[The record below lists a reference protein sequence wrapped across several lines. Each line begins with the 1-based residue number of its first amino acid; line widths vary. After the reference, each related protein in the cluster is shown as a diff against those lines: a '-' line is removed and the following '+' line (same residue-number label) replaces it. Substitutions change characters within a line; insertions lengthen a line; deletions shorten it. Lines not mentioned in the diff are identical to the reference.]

1 MPVRL
6 DVKDLAKYPFLIEAQ
21 EQVGKRAATLEAF
34 IQSNYGR
41 NVLHH
46 AAARVTSAIRG
57 GKEER
62 MSEGTDPETDLLSY
76 ALARVLVSC
85 IGERGVIERH
95 ARYEASRAF
104 CSLLEEGPELRA
116 FLTERMGMDL
126 DADRMTVPE
135 YVELAASL
143 RESQWRLVNREI
155 VDGSVVLGPGEMEEL
170 LRERIRRS
178 LARQLP
184 LPVPKSLCE
193 QVAPVVG
200 GIASSYQEQ
209 ILQQFGELDE
219 SSFPPCI
226 QSLVQAI
233 TAGTNL
239 PHQGRFA
246 ITAFLHAV
254 GMTAQEIVE
263 LYCRA
268 PDFNVEKTVYQVEH
282 ITGSHGTEY
291 TAPSCATMRT
301 YGFCVKRDGLCEH
314 VNHPLN
320 YYLIQ
325 KKKKKEESRSSSS
338 QEKTEESAPGSSK
351 VPPNPSPED

>member
-6 DVKDLAKYPFLIEAQ
+6 DVKDLAKYPFLKEAQ
-21 EQVGKRAATLEAF
+21 EQVGKRAATLESF

-41 NVLHH
+41 NVLRH
-46 AAARVTSAIRG
+46 AAERVTAAIRL

-62 MSEGTDPETDLLSY
+62 VPDGSDPETDLLSY
-76 ALARVLVSC
+76 ALARILVSC

-104 CSLLEEGPELRA
+104 SYLQEEAPELRA
-116 FLTERMGMDL
+116 FLTRRMGMDL
-126 DADRMTVPE
+126 EADRIRVPE
-135 YVELAASL
+135 YVELVASL
-143 RESQWRLVNREI
+143 RESEWRLVNREL
-155 VDGSVVLGPGEMEEL
+155 VDGSVLLRPGEMEEL
-170 LRERIRRS
+170 LRERIRRT
-178 LARQLP
+178 LTRQLP
-184 LPVPKSLCE
+184 LPVPRSLCE
-193 QVAPVVG
+193 QVALVVG
-200 GIASSYQEQ
+200 EIASSYQEQ

-226 QSLVQAI
+226 QALVQAI

-254 GMTAQEIVE
+254 GMSAQEIVE

-282 ITGSHGTEY
+282 ITGTRGTEY
-291 TAPSCATMRT
+291 TAPSCATLRT
-301 YGFCVKRDGLCEH
+301 YGFCIKRDGLCER

-320 YYLIQ
+320 YYLIR
-325 KKKKKEESRSSSS
+325 KKKKKEEAASQNDGTERAVSGSRDTVESS
-338 QEKTEESAPGSSK
+338 
-351 VPPNPSPED
+351 